1 MKKVDIIKKIR
12 DEMVIQNI
20 SSKEMAEA
28 TGFTKRYI
36 QYIKNGKYKDIKT
49 ENANKILQA
58 LGLTIIIERVNQGEL

>member
-36 QYIKNGKYKDIKT
+36 QYIKGGKYKDIKT

-58 LGLTIIIERVNQGEL
+58 LELTIIIERVNQGEL

>member
-12 DEMVIQNI
+12 DEMEIKKI
-20 SSKEMAEA
+20 SSKEMAEV

-36 QYIKNGKYKDIKT
+36 QYIRSGKYKDIKT

>member
-1 MKKVDIIKKIR
+1 MKKVDVIRRIR
-12 DEMVIQNI
+12 DEMETRKI

-36 QYIKNGKYKDIKT
+36 QYIRSGKYKDIKT

-58 LGLTIIIERVNQGEL
+58 LGLMLVVKEN